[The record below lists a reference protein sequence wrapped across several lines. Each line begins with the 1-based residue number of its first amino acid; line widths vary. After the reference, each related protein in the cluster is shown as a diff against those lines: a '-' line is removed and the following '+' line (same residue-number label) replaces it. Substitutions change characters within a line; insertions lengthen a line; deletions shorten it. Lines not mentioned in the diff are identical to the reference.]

1 MQQLA
6 SIYLNIHWYVST
18 KLSKYGIITKKAMSI
33 CASPTGE
40 LIPPPKVKVDRKK
53 QPVVLTESAVE
64 RIKAL
69 VNDRGGNTI
78 GIRVGVKSS
87 GCTGLAYTFEYL
99 EVPNKGDEKVE
110 QDGVSVYIDS
120 KALLYLFGTTLDF
133 VETDLESGFVFKNP
147 NSKGS
152 CGCGESFYV

>member
-1 MQQLA
+1 MA
-6 SIYLNIHWYVST
+6 
-18 KLSKYGIITKKAMSI
+18 I
-33 CASPTGE
+33 CESPTKE
-40 LIPPPKVKVDRKK
+40 LMPPPKVKLDRKK
-53 QPVVLTESAVE
+53 SPISLTQEAVD
-64 RIKAL
+64 RIKTL
-69 VNDRGGNTI
+69 VSQRGGATL

-87 GCTGLAYTFEYL
+87 GCTGLAYTFEYVDL
-99 EVPNKGDEKVE
+99 ELKGDEKIE
-110 QDGVSVYIDS
+110 QGGVVVYIDS

>member
-1 MQQLA
+1 MA
-6 SIYLNIHWYVST
+6 
-18 KLSKYGIITKKAMSI
+18 I
-33 CASPTGE
+33 CESPTKE
-40 LIPPPKVKVDRKK
+40 LIPPPKIKLDRKK
-53 QPVVLTESAVE
+53 SPISLTQEAVD
-64 RIKAL
+64 RIKTL
-69 VNDRGGNTI
+69 VSQRGGATL

-87 GCTGLAYTFEYL
+87 GCTGLAYTFEYVDL
-99 EVPNKGDEKVE
+99 ELKGDEKIE
-110 QDGVSVYIDS
+110 QGGVVVYIDS

>member
-1 MQQLA
+1 MT
-6 SIYLNIHWYVST
+6 ICENPT
-18 KLSKYGIITKKAMSI
+18 K
-33 CASPTGE
+33 E
-40 LIPPPKVKVDRKK
+40 LMPPPNIKLDRKK
-53 QPVVLTESAVE
+53 SPISLTKGAIE
-64 RIKAL
+64 RIRTL
-69 VNDRGGNTI
+69 VNERGGNTL

-87 GCTGLAYTFEYL
+87 GCTGLAYTFEYIDI
-99 EVPNKGDEKVE
+99 EQKSDEKIE
-110 QDGVSVYIDS
+110 QEDVTVYIDS

>member
-1 MQQLA
+1 MA
-6 SIYLNIHWYVST
+6 
-18 KLSKYGIITKKAMSI
+18 I
-33 CASPTGE
+33 CESPTKE
-40 LIPPPKVKVDRKK
+40 LMPPPKVKLDRKK
-53 QPVVLTESAVE
+53 SPISLTQEAVD
-64 RIKAL
+64 RIKTL
-69 VNDRGGNTI
+69 VSQRGGATL

-87 GCTGLAYTFEYL
+87 GCTGLAYTFEYVDV
-99 EVPNKGDEKVE
+99 EQKGDEKIE
-110 QDGVSVYIDS
+110 QDRVTVYVDS